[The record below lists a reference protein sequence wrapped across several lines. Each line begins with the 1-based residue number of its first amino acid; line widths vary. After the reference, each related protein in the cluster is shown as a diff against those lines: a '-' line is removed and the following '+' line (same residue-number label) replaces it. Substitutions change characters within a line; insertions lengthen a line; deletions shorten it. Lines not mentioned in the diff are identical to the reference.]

1 MKEIC
6 YPTWID
12 SIPVNS
18 GLFSQ
23 TQILAREQ
31 LKTNGIPK
39 KSFEAWRLTNSA
51 LLTEFIKHPLCSNN
65 QKLKLNN
72 IADSRKSSVKLS
84 FNSEGRF
91 EANIGKGIEKL
102 NEKEINLY
110 LSENSTSRNNNY
122 DFNKTINEASNN
134 QLIGFRVKGKEKK
147 SLEID
152 IQASLNEL
160 IPTRLIIIVEEG
172 SNIDILQI
180 IEGSK
185 SVSHSHIIEIHVGD
199 SATVK
204 HGIVSIGKDS
214 SKLLASIFVKQ
225 KKHSSYSLS
234 CIQKGW
240 SMSRFEKEIVQLYGN
255 AKTTLQGLQIA
266 KQKQELA
273 THSLVKFNGPN
284 GYLEQIQK
292 SILDDE
298 SHSIFQGMIEVP
310 KIAQKTEASQLS
322 KNLLLSSK
330 AKVDT
335 SPQLKIIADDVKCNH
350 GATIS
355 QLSNEEIFYLQSRG
369 INTKQANELLI
380 NAFCNDIINN
390 VPIEVNQSACQ
401 THLANLTEK

>member
-1 MKEIC
+1 MTEIC
-6 YPTWID
+6 YPKWID
-12 SIPVNS
+12 SIPVSS
-18 GLFSQ
+18 GLLRQ
-23 TQILAREQ
+23 NQILAREQ
-31 LKTNGIPK
+31 LKKNGIPK
-39 KSFEAWRLTNSA
+39 KSCEEWRLTNSE
-51 LLTEFIKHPLCSNN
+51 LLKEFFKHPLYSKN
-65 QKLKLNN
+65 QKLQLKG
-72 IADSRKSSVKLS
+72 IADSRTSSVKLS

-91 EANIGKGIEKL
+91 EANIGNGIEKL
-102 NEKEINLY
+102 NEKEMNLY

-134 QLIGFRVKGKEKK
+134 QLIGFRVKGNEKK
-147 SLEID
+147 SLEIA
-152 IQASLNEL
+152 IQASLSKL
-160 IPTRLIIIVEEG
+160 IPTRIILIIEEG

-185 SVSHSHIIEIHVGD
+185 SVSHSHIIEIYVGD
-199 SATVK
+199 NAIVK
-204 HGIVSIGKDS
+204 HGIISIGKDS

-225 KKHSSYSLS
+225 KKHSVYSLS

-240 SMSRFEKEIVQLYGN
+240 AMSRFEQEIVQLYGN

-273 THSLVKFNGPN
+273 THSLVKFNGPC

-292 SILDDE
+292 AILDDE

-380 NAFCNDIINN
+380 NAFCNDIIKNI
-390 VPIEVNQSACQ
+390 PIEVNESVCQ
-401 THLANLTEK
+401 AHLENLTEK